1 MIRRVLLPFTV
12 LLFLAGSA
20 LGDWRSVAPGVDYQE
35 FAESGMDV
43 HVTRVDLSNEAVR
56 VISSRQADR
65 GLKVSDYAKKNKALV
80 AMNGDYFDDKFYPV
94 GLTIGPCG
102 QWEGTKD
109 TSREGF
115 LAIGDDNGTI
125 YTQSDVI
132 DPVGDGVD
140 TAVSGWPLLVKEC
153 APLPKLPGSDA
164 FTRSAHPRTAVGL
177 SSDRKTLYLV
187 VADGRRAGIPG
198 LTLPQL
204 ASFMADRLH
213 ACSAIN
219 LDGGGSSAMW
229 VGDKIV
235 NRPSDGV
242 ERRVAVHLA
251 VVLAR
256 DVPACEA
263 GAMTS
268 AAATGSRRIDP
279 RADAAAIVTTT
290 TTTTTTTTVKT
301 TTTTPAAS
309 TDTAGKG
316 SDTTRPIDPNAK
328 GADSNAP
335 KPVLP
340 PPPPPSRNGRR

>member
-1 MIRRVLLPFTV
+1 MIRRLLLPFTI
-12 LLFLAGSA
+12 LFLLAGSA
-20 LGDWRSVAPGVDYQE
+20 LGDWRNVAPGVDYQE

-43 HVTRVDLSNEAVR
+43 HVTRVDLGNETVR
-56 VISSRQADR
+56 VIGSRQSDR

-115 LAIGDDNGTI
+115 VAIGDDSGTI
-125 YTQSDVI
+125 YTQSEVV
-132 DPVGDGVD
+132 DPVGDWVD

-177 SSDRKTLYLV
+177 SADRKTLYLV

-229 VGDKIV
+229 VGDRIV

-256 DVPACEA
+256 DLPACEG

-268 AAATGSRRIDP
+268 AAMAASRRIDP
-279 RADAAAIVTTT
+279 RGDVSAIT

-301 TTTTPAAS
+301 TTTTTAPVAS
-309 TDTAGKG
+309 PDAGAKG
-316 SDTTRPIDPNAK
+316 SDATRPVEANAKSADPNA
-328 GADSNAP
+328 A
-335 KPVLP
+335 KPILP
-340 PPPPPSRNGRR
+340 PSPPPSRKGLR

>member
-1 MIRRVLLPFTV
+1 MIRRVVLPLTV
-12 LLFLAGSA
+12 FLFLAGSA
-20 LGDWRSVAPGVDYQE
+20 FGDWRNVAPGVDYQE
-35 FAESGMDV
+35 FVESGMDIY
-43 HVTRVDLSNEAVR
+43 VTRVDLSNDAVR
-56 VISSRQADR
+56 VIGSRQADR
-65 GLKVSDYAKKNKALV
+65 GLKVSDYARKNKALV

-115 LAIGDDNGTI
+115 VAIGDESGTI
-125 YTQSDVI
+125 YTQSDVV
-132 DPVGDGVD
+132 DPVGDWVD

-177 SSDRKTLYLV
+177 SADRKTLYLV
-187 VADGRRAGIPG
+187 VADGRRAGVPG

-229 VGDKIV
+229 VGEKIV

-256 DVPACEA
+256 DVPACEM

-268 AAATGSRRIDP
+268 AAPIGSRRIDL
-279 RADAAAIVTTT
+279 RGDASTTS
-290 TTTTTTTTVKT
+290 TTTTTVKT
-301 TTTTPAAS
+301 TTTVP
-309 TDTAGKG
+309 DAGAKG
-316 SDTTRPIDPNAK
+316 SGEVSRPVDPGAK
-328 GADSNAP
+328 SADPGAA
-335 KPVLP
+335 KPTLP
-340 PPPPPSRNGRR
+340 PSPPPPSRRGIL